1 MGGCSSALTPTS
13 ALRLPH
19 SRSADGYRL
28 ARQRRCGPI
37 GGADAALL
45 RSCHRCPP
53 PHSPP
58 SGCPQLCPDPH
69 RALSSGSPSLHP
81 LWVSSAPS
89 RTVAA
94 IGRSVDEAAV
104 SNTWPDVTVV
114 PVVTAPSGVCGISRF
129 PLPHPG
135 VTDPSPSQR
144 SASRQLIASSRLQNN
159 SGRRAG
165 KPRERRAALVRSQ
178 RRHTATVSAPP
189 GLGDPQLHP
198 HAELGRD
205 IPVHTVAFLGVQ
217 NRSGSRTRGCEHT
230 HVCPCTPMG
239 TNASVRPQLRPCMPR
254 TRPVPHTHT
263 LQPPLQKRP
272 LRGGPAAERGLLMEQ
287 PCTAPLLL
295 PGGGLQNHAG
305 FPAGKLRCST
315 APRRAVLSACAHR
328 RQGRA
333 CATVHG
339 VCKWACM
346 EGGCV
351 FRGARV
357 CISACRCVRLRA
369 GVLCA
374 SAHADVELCGCVRG
388 VCKYVCVCADT
399 CTLQGMCV
407 HTSELQGCACV
418 SQSCVCRHT
427 CVHRLTSQGACEQ
440 PCASMCARSKAVCAH
455 TRVQAPG
462 LRVQLCVRM
471 WMSQGV

>member
-1 MGGCSSALTPTS
+1 MHPCARSSVPACLAHAPCHTPT
-13 ALRLPH
+13 
-19 SRSADGYRL
+19 
-28 ARQRRCGPI
+28 
-37 GGADAALL
+37 
-45 RSCHRCPP
+45 
-53 PHSPP
+53 
-58 SGCPQLCPDPH
+58 
-69 RALSSGSPSLHP
+69 
-81 LWVSSAPS
+81 
-89 RTVAA
+89 
-94 IGRSVDEAAV
+94 
-104 SNTWPDVTVV
+104 
-114 PVVTAPSGVCGISRF
+114 
-129 PLPHPG
+129 
-135 VTDPSPSQR
+135 
-144 SASRQLIASSRLQNN
+144 
-159 SGRRAG
+159 
-165 KPRERRAALVRSQ
+165 
-178 RRHTATVSAPP
+178 
-189 GLGDPQLHP
+189 
-198 HAELGRD
+198 
-205 IPVHTVAFLGVQ
+205 
-217 NRSGSRTRGCEHT
+217 
-230 HVCPCTPMG
+230 PC
-239 TNASVRPQLRPCMPR
+239 S
-254 TRPVPHTHT
+254 
-263 LQPPLQKRP
+263 PPLQKRP

-399 CTLQGMCV
+399 CMLQGMCV